1 MIRVIVGTTTQR
13 NEKNY
18 TPGTTIRSIL
28 EDNAVDYSVSQVMLD
43 GASLQAGDMD
53 KTLADMNVTEKC
65 MLIAVVKAA
74 NAR

>member
-1 MIRVIVGTTTQR
+1 MIQVIVGTTTNR
-13 NEKNY
+13 TTKNY
-18 TPGTTIRSIL
+18 TASTTIRHIL

-53 KTLADMNVTEKC
+53 KTLSDMNVTEKC

-74 NAR
+74 NA